1 MEIINAAIQVMVFMG
16 LGFLCRRL
24 KWTHAA
30 TVPSLTKIVL
40 NIALPCLIVDS
51 MMVPFEQE
59 KLNQGF
65 LALVMVVLIL
75 VVCALCG
82 LVWSKLLKPRDI
94 QARSILR
101 LGFVYNNFMLIG
113 VPIIE
118 AVLGPEGVF
127 YTGLMGLPQR
137 ATMFIVLPLVYGSV
151 AEGEYHVDFNW
162 KMLLQIPSIAVFVGL
177 FMFVSQLQLPG
188 IVRTCMDDLGGMTL
202 PLGMMLAG
210 MQLAD
215 VDLRGLLRDWT
226 LPAALVIKNL
236 VDPLLILLLLSAL
249 RFPPLLIQ
257 LGVIFS
263 AVPAPAMLVVY
274 AANYKVQ
281 PGYAGAFMFLSTLC
295 GAVTLPFWSFVV
307 TAFLP
312 LL

>member
-1 MEIINAAIQVMVFMG
+1 MNFQTAFTPEKLQEA
-16 LGFLCRRL
+16 
-24 KWTHAA
+24 WE
-30 TVPSLTKIVL
+30 IVL
-40 NIALPCLIVDS
+40 
-51 MMVPFEQE
+51 
-59 KLNQGF
+59 
-65 LALVMVVLIL
+65 
-75 VVCALCG
+75 
-82 LVWSKLLKPRDI
+82 RDFP
-94 QARSILR
+94 QATWDTLY
-101 LGFVYNNFMLIG
+101 VT
-113 VPIIE
+113 IISTFF
-118 AVLGPEGVF
+118 AIVLG
-127 YTGLMGLPQR
+127 
-137 ATMFIVLPLVYGSV
+137 
-151 AEGEYHVDFNW
+151 
-162 KMLLQIPSIAVFVGL
+162 
-177 FMFVSQLQLPG
+177 
-188 IVRTCMDDLGGMTL
+188 L

-249 RFPPLLIQ
+249 HFPPLLIQ